1 MQKLWIGLSVIISL
15 LLSGCTSSYFKL
27 PVQEN
32 SEALKRFDKPIQYSY
47 DAAHYPTSIEN
58 LKTGRTFEK
67 QSFSKPPQRIVCVW
81 QNSIETAIALG
92 VGDRIVAGMGVFS
105 PQYIKKEYRTQYENI
120 PIKGIENLDQETIL
134 MLQPDMIIGWYST
147 FTSKY
152 LRSTDFWH
160 KRGTGTYIA
169 VSSAWLPNGQV
180 LENEFND
187 ILNLGKVF
195 DKSEKAEEIVN
206 AMKKEIN
213 DVVNNTS
220 KLKKRPRALILAG
233 MGKQLGIY
241 GENSLAGDLVKR
253 LNGELLAADQKSISA
268 EQIIEYDPD
277 VIFYLIGETRYKDKD
292 TIMQEVYARREFQHL
307 TCTKNKRIVALPLN
321 AIYTPGVRTMDG
333 IKIIAHGLYPDLYPD
348 PGFF

>member
-1 MQKLWIGLSVIISL
+1 
-15 LLSGCTSSYFKL
+15 
-27 PVQEN
+27 
-32 SEALKRFDKPIQYSY
+32 
-47 DAAHYPTSIEN
+47 
-58 LKTGRTFEK
+58 
-67 QSFSKPPQRIVCVW
+67 
-81 QNSIETAIALG
+81 
-92 VGDRIVAGMGVFS
+92 
-105 PQYIKKEYRTQYENI
+105 
-120 PIKGIENLDQETIL
+120 
-134 MLQPDMIIGWYST
+134 
-147 FTSKY
+147 
-152 LRSTDFWH
+152 
-160 KRGTGTYIA
+160 
-169 VSSAWLPNGQV
+169 
-180 LENEFND
+180 
-187 ILNLGKVF
+187 
-195 DKSEKAEEIVN
+195 
-206 AMKKEIN
+206 
-213 DVVNNTS
+213 
-220 KLKKRPRALILAG
+220 